1 MDRYKI
7 LKIHKNGD
15 YGEIYKCLDRQT
27 HEVVAMK
34 LITYESKAEGVP
46 CSVLREI
53 SVLKELNHD
62 NVVRVEIFTAIMYL
76 EKLSLPSSTLRKC
89 HLDEHSC
96 SLETLIAMRFRDVW
110 DNEDGFHLIFEILDN
125 DLSNFIYGSL
135 KFELEPHLIK
145 NFLFQILQ
153 GVSYCH
159 SQKVLHRDLKPQ
171 NLLIDVKSKIVKL
184 ADFSLTRTVDV
195 PLPLYTTEVATL
207 SYRAPELL
215 LGTPYSTSVD
225 IWSVGCIFAE
235 MVQKCV
241 LFGGTIDTDV
251 MSSIIRATGLPD
263 EEDWPGVRSACIKF
277 YGTNELPI
285 FPPPLGLEEIV
296 PGLDTQ
302 GLDLLSKMLCMS
314 PKGRITAYD
323 ALQHPY
329 FNDVQVISTSDF
341 GGRIWMASSV

>member
-7 LKIHKNGD
+7 LELHKKGD
-15 YGEIYKCLDRQT
+15 YGEIYRCLDRQT

-34 LITYESKAEGVP
+34 LITYEFKAEGVP

-62 NVVRVEIFTAIMYL
+62 NVV
-76 EKLSLPSSTLRKC
+76 
-89 HLDEHSC
+89 
-96 SLETLIAMRFRDVW
+96 RFRDVW

-159 SQKVLHRDLKPQ
+159 SQKVLHRDLKPK
-171 NLLIDVKSKIVKL
+171 NLLIDVKSKTVKL

-215 LGTPYSTSVD
+215 LGTPYSTAVD

-235 MVQKCV
+235 MVQKHV

-263 EEDWPGVRSACIKF
+263 EEDWPGVTSACIKF

-341 GGRIWMASSV
+341 GGRIRMASSV